1 MKRNR
6 QCQCNKHGRRNKG
19 KLNFGRGDGR
29 NQMDSPHR
37 AWNKFRWYLVEYI
50 QLMILGLVA
59 AVLVHFGV
67 VVMVVQYYW
76 C

>member
-1 MKRNR
+1 MNDAAALVVQHYYCYCLVSVVELKTIEMLMMVNR
-6 QCQCNKHGRRNKG
+6 TSKMFAVWR
-19 KLNFGRGDGR
+19 
-29 NQMDSPHR
+29 
-37 AWNKFRWYLVEYI
+37 VYI

-59 AVLVHFGV
+59 AVLVRFDV